1 MKKMI
6 FVCLAFCMMAV
17 IIRVYMAGGLGGI
30 IDLNSDGDNQSA
42 TVPKNVNAVS
52 TDKDVAVYK
61 WRDENGVMHFG
72 EVPPDS
78 NVMVE
83 KIELK
88 ANKNVVQAVAVK
100 KEEEGNNEIKQVSVT
115 NPYTPEGMSQLINQT
130 KEFAESLN
138 KQQENK
144 KKMMDGMRQH

>member
-17 IIRVYMAGGLGGI
+17 IARVYMAGGLGGI
-30 IDLNSDGDNQSA
+30 LDLKSGGEDMRA
-42 TVPKNVNAVS
+42 KAPKNVNAVS
-52 TDKDVAVYK
+52 TDKDIAVYK
-61 WRDENGVMHFG
+61 WRDEKGVMHFG
-72 EVPPDS
+72 EAPPDS
-78 NVMVE
+78 NASVE

-88 ANKNVVQAVAVK
+88 ANANIVKAVEVK
-100 KEEEGNNEIKQVSVT
+100 KGEESNDGIKQVSVT

-144 KKMMDGMRQH
+144 KKMMDGMR

>member
-30 IDLNSDGDNQSA
+30 IDLKSDGENQSA
-42 TVPKNVNAVS
+42 KAPKNVNAVS
-52 TDKDVAVYK
+52 TDKDVEVYK
-61 WRDENGVMHFG
+61 WRDEKGVMHFG
-72 EVPPDS
+72 ETPPES
-78 NVMVE
+78 NVTVE

-88 ANKNVVQAVAVK
+88 ANTNIVKAIEIK
-100 KEEEGNNEIKQVSVT
+100 KEEENNNEIKQVSVT
-115 NPYTPEGMSQLINQT
+115 NPYSPEGMSQLINQT

-138 KQQENK
+138 KQQANK
-144 KKMMDGMRQH
+144 KKMMDGLR